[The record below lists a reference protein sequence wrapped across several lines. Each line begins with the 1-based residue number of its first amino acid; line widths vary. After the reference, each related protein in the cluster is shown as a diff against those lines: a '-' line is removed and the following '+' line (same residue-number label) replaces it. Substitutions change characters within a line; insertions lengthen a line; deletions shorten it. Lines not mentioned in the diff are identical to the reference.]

1 MERLTPAGQCRG
13 RGTDGA
19 VRVAEAA
26 KQEGQGT
33 GGHGVVCQGR
43 QVMNVSVMMPALWW
57 WYGGGVVVFK
67 EPHFL

>member
-1 MERLTPAGQCRG
+1 M
-13 RGTDGA
+13 
-19 VRVAEAA
+19 AEAA